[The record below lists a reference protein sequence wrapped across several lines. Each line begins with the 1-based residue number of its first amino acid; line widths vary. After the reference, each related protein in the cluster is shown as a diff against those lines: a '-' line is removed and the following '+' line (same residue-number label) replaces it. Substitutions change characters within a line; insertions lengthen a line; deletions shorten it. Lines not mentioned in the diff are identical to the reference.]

1 MTFIQDSI
9 VLITSTDSK
18 NSRFG
23 SGFIIHKSRAGTF
36 ILTCAHVV
44 RDVGGVDKA
53 LVNGLPASIASSGD
67 EKGIDLAVLKV
78 EGLWQNLPLS
88 LKGGGKAGK
97 AITTQGFQKFDDG
110 CMSRPL
116 KGVLGHQV
124 ALQARQLNNRV
135 TAWDLKILDDY
146 ALKPG
151 YSGSPVIDED
161 SGEVLGIV
169 SHRQGEG
176 DYGVAVS
183 IQVLDEIWQMV
194 DAQRIYRLLLKLGY
208 QQQVRLF
215 RRLVDTHDIA
225 ALLIYGEPEY
235 GQRWLLN
242 RLITQYLPNSLTGRI
257 VKIDLDRRT
266 RRSDVKSL
274 WRELAR
280 RVGLQGNAAV
290 DDIIQCIYRSWKTQ
304 NVLLI
309 LNDVNCLPQS
319 NFQEL
324 IQEFWLP
331 LSTKAKQNVE
341 ESEFKLLLFFVDY
354 DGCVGEWDTPFIE
367 KLDASWEPKLPVRS
381 PRLEEFSDNDLKS
394 WIDNVFENLPSELQT
409 NEEVI
414 IQEIL
419 DASEDGI
426 PELVLQE
433 ICDRC
438 GVDWYEEISSWLK
451 L

>member
-1 MTFIQDSI
+1 MTSIQDSI
-9 VLITSTDSK
+9 VLITSTDSG

-23 SGFIIHKSRAGTF
+23 SGFLIHKSSAGTF
-36 ILTCAHVV
+36 VLTCAHVL
-44 RDVGGVDKA
+44 RDVGGIDKTA
-53 LVNGLPASIASSGD
+53 VNGLPASVVSSGD
-67 EKGIDLAVLKV
+67 DRGIDLAVLKV
-78 EGLWQNLPLS
+78 EGLWQNSALG
-88 LKGGGKAGK
+88 LKGVGDVGK

-116 KGVLGHQV
+116 KGVLGQQV
-124 ALQARQLNNRV
+124 ALQSRQTSNRV

-146 ALKPG
+146 TLKPG

-161 SGEVLGIV
+161 NGEVLGIV
-169 SHRQGEG
+169 SHRQGL
-176 DYGVAVS
+176 V
-183 IQVLDEIWQMV
+183 V
-194 DAQRIYRLLLKLGY
+194 DSQFLYNLLLKLGY
-208 QQQVRLF
+208 RQQVRLF
-215 RRLVDTHDIA
+215 RKLVNTHDIA
-225 ALLIYGEPEY
+225 ALLIYGAPEY

-280 RVGLQGNAAV
+280 RVGLKGNAAI

-309 LNDVNCLPQS
+309 LNDVNCLSQEI
-319 NFQEL
+319 FQAL
-324 IQEFWLP
+324 LQEFWLP
-331 LSTKAKQNVE
+331 LSVKAKQDME
-341 ESEFKLLLFFVDY
+341 HSEFKLLLFFVDY
-354 DGCVGEWDTPFIE
+354 DGHVGEWNTPFVE

-381 PRLEEFSDNDLKS
+381 PRLEEFSNNDLTN
-394 WIDNVFENLPSELQT
+394 WIDIVFEELPSELQK
-409 NEEVI
+409 NEDVI
-414 IQEIL
+414 IKEVL
-419 DASEDGI
+419 EASEDGI

-438 GVDWYEEISSWLK
+438 GDDWYEESSSWLK